1 MSYNDEEPSDASTEL
16 AQQMRDSIRTA
27 VQMTR
32 LLEYPGDLSTP
43 QVSVLNTLSSGPV
56 RIGDLAAL
64 GGVTQPG
71 MSQLVS
77 RLEGAGLVER
87 TRSDEDA
94 RVTLVKITHE
104 GRNALER
111 VNRERNR
118 VLGVHL
124 ERLSDEEVRRI
135 RDGLSP
141 LSSLAQDVVRDLTA
155 GDDNRRR

>member
-1 MSYNDEEPSDASTEL
+1 MSHNDEEPSDASTEL

-94 RVTLVKITHE
+94 RVTLVEITDE

-155 GDDNRRR
+155 GEDNRRR

>member
-1 MSYNDEEPSDASTEL
+1 
-16 AQQMRDSIRTA
+16 
-27 VQMTR
+27 MTR

-43 QVSVLNTLSSGPV
+43 QVSVLNTLSSEPA

-77 RLEGAGLVER
+77 RLEGAGLVQR
-87 TRSDEDA
+87 TRSDQDA
-94 RVTLVKITHE
+94 RVTLVEITAE
-104 GRNALER
+104 GRSALER

-141 LSSLAQDVVRDLTA
+141 LGSLAEDVVRDLTA

>member
-1 MSYNDEEPSDASTEL
+1 MSHNDEEPSNASTEL

-32 LLEYPGDLSTP
+32 LLEYPCDLSTP
-43 QVSVLNTLSSGPV
+43 QVSVLNTLSSEPV

-94 RVTLVKITHE
+94 RVTLVEITDE
-104 GRNALER
+104 GRNALDR

>member
-1 MSYNDEEPSDASTEL
+1 MSHNDEEPSDASTEL

-43 QVSVLNTLSSGPV
+43 QVSVLNTLSSEPV

-94 RVTLVKITHE
+94 RVTLVEITDE

-155 GDDNRRR
+155 GEDNRRR

>member
-1 MSYNDEEPSDASTEL
+1 VPHNDEEPSDASIGL
-16 AQQMRDSIRTA
+16 AQQVRDTVRTA

-43 QVSVLNTLSSGPV
+43 QVSVLNTLSSEPA

-77 RLEGAGLVER
+77 RLEGAGLVQR
-87 TRSDEDA
+87 TRSDQDA
-94 RVTLVKITHE
+94 RVTLVEITAE
-104 GRNALER
+104 GRSALER

-141 LSSLAQDVVRDLTA
+141 LGSLAEDVVRDLTA

>member
-1 MSYNDEEPSDASTEL
+1 MSHNDEEPSDASTEL

-43 QVSVLNTLSSGPV
+43 QVSVLNTLSSEPV

-94 RVTLVKITHE
+94 RVTLVEITDE
-104 GRNALER
+104 GRNALDR

>member
-1 MSYNDEEPSDASTEL
+1 MSHNDEEPSDASTEL

-43 QVSVLNTLSSGPV
+43 QVSVLNTLSSEPV
-56 RIGDLAAL
+56 RIGDLASL

-77 RLEGAGLVER
+77 RLESAGLVER

-94 RVTLVKITHE
+94 RVTLVEITDE
-104 GRNALER
+104 GRNALDR

>member
-1 MSYNDEEPSDASTEL
+1 MSPNDEEPSDASTEL

-43 QVSVLNTLSSGPV
+43 QVSVLNTLSSEPV

-94 RVTLVKITHE
+94 RVTLVEITDE

-141 LSSLAQDVVRDLTA
+141 LSSLAQDVVRDLTS

>member
-1 MSYNDEEPSDASTEL
+1 VSYNDEEPSDASTEL

>member
-1 MSYNDEEPSDASTEL
+1 MSHNDEEPSDASTEL

-43 QVSVLNTLSSGPV
+43 QVSVLNTLSSEPV

-94 RVTLVKITHE
+94 RVTLVEITDE

>member
-1 MSYNDEEPSDASTEL
+1 MSHNDEEPSDASTEL

>member
-1 MSYNDEEPSDASTEL
+1 MSHNDEEPSNASTEL

-32 LLEYPGDLSTP
+32 LVEYPGDLSTP
-43 QVSVLNTLSSGPV
+43 QVSVLNTLSSEPV

-94 RVTLVKITHE
+94 RVTLVEITDE
-104 GRNALER
+104 GRNALDR

>member
-1 MSYNDEEPSDASTEL
+1 MSHNDEEPSDASIQL

-43 QVSVLNTLSSGPV
+43 QVSVLNTLSSEPV

-77 RLEGAGLVER
+77 RLEGGGLVER

-94 RVTLVKITHE
+94 RVTLVEITDE

>member
-1 MSYNDEEPSDASTEL
+1 MSHNDEEPSDASTEL
-16 AQQMRDSIRTA
+16 AQQVRDSIRTA

-43 QVSVLNTLSSGPV
+43 QVSVLNTLSSEPV

-77 RLEGAGLVER
+77 RLEGAGLVQR

-94 RVTLVKITHE
+94 RVTLVEITDE
-104 GRNALER
+104 GRSALER

-124 ERLSDEEVRRI
+124 ERLSDEEVRHI

-141 LSSLAQDVVRDLTA
+141 LSALAQDVVRDLTA

>member
-1 MSYNDEEPSDASTEL
+1 MSHNDEEPSNASTEL

-43 QVSVLNTLSSGPV
+43 QVSVLNTLSSEPV

-94 RVTLVKITHE
+94 RVTLVEITDE
-104 GRNALER
+104 GRNALDR

-124 ERLSDEEVRRI
+124 EGLSDEEVRRI

>member
-1 MSYNDEEPSDASTEL
+1 MSHNDEEPSDASTEL

-43 QVSVLNTLSSGPV
+43 QVSVLNTLSSEPV

-77 RLEGAGLVER
+77 RLESAGLVER

-94 RVTLVKITHE
+94 RVTLVEITDE
-104 GRNALER
+104 GRNALDR

>member
-1 MSYNDEEPSDASTEL
+1 VSHNDEEPSDASIGL
-16 AQQMRDSIRTA
+16 AQQVRDTVRTA

-43 QVSVLNTLSSGPV
+43 QVSVLNTLSSEPA

-77 RLEGAGLVER
+77 RLEGAGLVQR
-87 TRSDEDA
+87 TRSDQDA
-94 RVTLVKITHE
+94 RVTLVEITAE
-104 GRNALER
+104 GRSALER

-141 LSSLAQDVVRDLTA
+141 LGSLAEDVVRDLTA

>member
-1 MSYNDEEPSDASTEL
+1 MSHNDEEPSNASTEL

-43 QVSVLNTLSSGPV
+43 QVSVLNTLSSEPV

-94 RVTLVKITHE
+94 RVTLVEITDE
-104 GRNALER
+104 GRNALDR

>member
-1 MSYNDEEPSDASTEL
+1 MSHNDEEPSNASTEL

-43 QVSVLNTLSSGPV
+43 QVSVLNTLSSEPV

-94 RVTLVKITHE
+94 RVTLVEITDE

>member
-1 MSYNDEEPSDASTEL
+1 MSHNDEEPSNASTEL

-32 LLEYPGDLSTP
+32 LLEYRGDLSTP
-43 QVSVLNTLSSGPV
+43 QVSVLNTLSSEPV

-94 RVTLVKITHE
+94 RVTLVEITDE
-104 GRNALER
+104 GRNALDR

>member
-1 MSYNDEEPSDASTEL
+1 VSHNDEEPSDASIGL
-16 AQQMRDSIRTA
+16 AQQVRDTVRTA

-43 QVSVLNTLSSGPV
+43 QVSVLNTLSSEPS

-77 RLEGAGLVER
+77 RLEGAGLVQR
-87 TRSDEDA
+87 TRSDQDA
-94 RVTLVKITHE
+94 RVTLVEITAE
-104 GRNALER
+104 GRSALER

-141 LSSLAQDVVRDLTA
+141 LGSLAEDVVRDLTA

>member
-1 MSYNDEEPSDASTEL
+1 VSHNDEEPSDASIGL
-16 AQQMRDSIRTA
+16 AQQVRDTVRTA

-43 QVSVLNTLSSGPV
+43 QVSVLNTLSSEPA

-77 RLEGAGLVER
+77 RLEGAGLVQR
-87 TRSDEDA
+87 TRSDQDA
-94 RVTLVKITHE
+94 RVTLVEITAE
-104 GRNALER
+104 GRSALER

-141 LSSLAQDVVRDLTA
+141 LGRLAEDVVRDLTA

>member
-1 MSYNDEEPSDASTEL
+1 MSNNDEEPSDASTEL

-32 LLEYPGDLSTP
+32 LLDYPGDLSTP
-43 QVSVLNTLSSGPV
+43 QVSVLNTLSSEPV

-94 RVTLVKITHE
+94 RVTLVEITDE

>member
-1 MSYNDEEPSDASTEL
+1 MSHNDEEPSNASTEL

-43 QVSVLNTLSSGPV
+43 QVSVLNTLSSEPV

-94 RVTLVKITHE
+94 RVTLVEITDE
-104 GRNALER
+104 GRNALDR

-141 LSSLAQDVVRDLTA
+141 LSSVAQDVVRDLTA

>member
-1 MSYNDEEPSDASTEL
+1 MSHNDEEPSDASTEL

-43 QVSVLNTLSSGPV
+43 QVSVLNTLSSGLV

-94 RVTLVKITHE
+94 RVTLVEITDE

>member
-1 MSYNDEEPSDASTEL
+1 VSHNDEEPSDASTEL

>member
-1 MSYNDEEPSDASTEL
+1 MSHNDEEPSDASIGL
-16 AQQMRDSIRTA
+16 AQQVRDTVRTA

-43 QVSVLNTLSSGPV
+43 QVSVLNTLSSEPA

-77 RLEGAGLVER
+77 RLEGAGLVQR
-87 TRSDEDA
+87 TRSDQDA
-94 RVTLVKITHE
+94 RVTLVEITAE
-104 GRNALER
+104 GRSALER

-141 LSSLAQDVVRDLTA
+141 LGSLAEDVVRDLTA

>member
-1 MSYNDEEPSDASTEL
+1 
-16 AQQMRDSIRTA
+16 MRDSIRTV

-43 QVSVLNTLSSGPV
+43 QVSVLNTLSSEPV

-94 RVTLVKITHE
+94 RVTLVEITGE

>member
-1 MSYNDEEPSDASTEL
+1 MSHNDEEPSDASTEL

-43 QVSVLNTLSSGPV
+43 QVSVLNTLSSEPV

-94 RVTLVKITHE
+94 RVTLVEITGE

>member
-1 MSYNDEEPSDASTEL
+1 MSHNDEEPSAASIAL
-16 AQQMRDSIRTA
+16 AQQVRDSIRTA

-43 QVSVLNTLSSGPV
+43 QVSVLNTLSSEPA

-77 RLEGAGLVER
+77 RLEGAGLVQR
-87 TRSDEDA
+87 TRSDQDA
-94 RVTLVKITHE
+94 RVTLVEITAE
-104 GRNALER
+104 GRSALER

-141 LSSLAQDVVRDLTA
+141 LSALAQDVVRDLTS
-155 GDDNRRR
+155 GDNNRRR

>member
-1 MSYNDEEPSDASTEL
+1 MSHNDEEPSDASTEL
-16 AQQMRDSIRTA
+16 AQQMRDSIRTV

-94 RVTLVKITHE
+94 RVTLVEITDE

>member
-1 MSYNDEEPSDASTEL
+1 MSHNDEEPSNASTEL

-43 QVSVLNTLSSGPV
+43 QVSVLNTLSSEPV

-77 RLEGAGLVER
+77 RLESAGLVER

-94 RVTLVKITHE
+94 RVTLVEITDE
-104 GRNALER
+104 GRNALDR

>member
-1 MSYNDEEPSDASTEL
+1 MSNNDEEPSDASTEL

-43 QVSVLNTLSSGPV
+43 QVSVLNTLSSEPV

-94 RVTLVKITHE
+94 RVTLVEITDE
-104 GRNALER
+104 GRNALDR

>member
-1 MSYNDEEPSDASTEL
+1 MSHNDEEPSDASTGL

-94 RVTLVKITHE
+94 RVTLVEITDE

>member
-1 MSYNDEEPSDASTEL
+1 VSHNDEEPSDASIGL
-16 AQQMRDSIRTA
+16 AQQVRDTVRTA

-43 QVSVLNTLSSGPV
+43 QVSVLNTLSSEPA

-77 RLEGAGLVER
+77 RLEGAGLVQR
-87 TRSDEDA
+87 TRSDQDA
-94 RVTLVKITHE
+94 RVTVVEITAE
-104 GRNALER
+104 GRSALER

-141 LSSLAQDVVRDLTA
+141 LGSLAEDVVRDLTA